1 MENSPS
7 PGVEMLQ
14 SPVSVVI
21 SLLGGLL
28 LFVLVLL
35 LAWFCTRWLGGYYR
49 ARGGQAG
56 TVQVLE
62 RTVIG
67 PDRTLM
73 VVRAGERV
81 WLLGV
86 TPQNITPIGELS
98 PDAYPE
104 EAAPEALPGPMEF
117 SAALRDA
124 VQKWA
129 PGRKQEERGNKDE

>member
-1 MENSPS
+1 
-7 PGVEMLQ
+7 MLQ
-14 SPVSVVI
+14 SPVSAVI

-49 ARGGQAG
+49 ARGGAG

-62 RTVIG
+62 RTAIG

>member
-1 MENSPS
+1 
-7 PGVEMLQ
+7 MLFR
-14 SPVSVVI
+14 S
-21 SLLGGLL
+21 
-28 LFVLVLL
+28 
-35 LAWFCTRWLGGYYR
+35 
-49 ARGGQAG
+49 
-56 TVQVLE
+56 
-62 RTVIG
+62 
-67 PDRTLM
+67 
-73 VVRAGERV
+73 V

>member
-1 MENSPS
+1 
-7 PGVEMLQ
+7 MLQ
-14 SPVSVVI
+14 SPVSAVI

-35 LAWFCTRWLGGYYR
+35 LAWFCSRWLGGYYR

-62 RTVIG
+62 RTAIG

-86 TPQNITPIGELS
+86 TPLGELS